1 MSVVTAIVRAP
12 RKVFYGWWIVLAAAA
27 MNVYGAGVWSYGF
40 PLFFPKII
48 AEFGWTR
55 AATAGAFAFSR
66 VEGGL
71 EGPIIGYLVDRF
83 GPRILAMIGA
93 TIAGIGFMAMSSV
106 NSLSVGGIEV
116 SALVVFYLVFAVL
129 IPVGYNTG
137 FGHTAQPAIA
147 NWFIRKRS
155 RAFAFWSLGAGASG
169 ITVAVLG
176 WAIESF
182 GWRQSAF
189 MVGLGMF
196 VIVIPLCLVLRHK
209 PEQYGM
215 LPDGEKPGEAL
226 AVTVGA
232 GAGAAEQSAP
242 VPAHVRGG
250 ATTKL
255 LFGEYDFSVR
265 EALATPA
272 FWFLLLGSAARS
284 ITMTAIVI
292 HQVVYLEDV
301 GFSFDVAKNTAATM
315 VLFSLIGRFSF
326 GWLGDFYEKR
336 YVLMTTIGLQL
347 LGIVILDRVNT
358 LAQVLAYVAIYS
370 IGYGGA
376 IPVWTALRGEYF
388 GRRYFAT
395 IGGVIQ
401 FLLMPATVT
410 GPIFAGLVFD
420 RTKSYHWAFM
430 SFVVCLAFSV
440 GFIFLAKRPKP
451 PMREDAVQPL
461 TY

>member
-1 MSVVTAIVRAP
+1 MSFVTAIGGAP
-12 RKVFYGWWIVLAAAA
+12 KRVFYGWWIVLAAAA

-48 AEFGWTR
+48 AEFGWGR

-232 GAGAAEQSAP
+232 GAGAAEQSAL
-242 VPAHVRGG
+242 VPAHVRG
-250 ATTKL
+250 AAATKL
-255 LFGEYDFSVR
+255 LFGEYDF
-265 EALATPA
+265 
-272 FWFLLLGSAARS
+272 
-284 ITMTAIVI
+284 
-292 HQVVYLEDV
+292 
-301 GFSFDVAKNTAATM
+301 
-315 VLFSLIGRFSF
+315 
-326 GWLGDFYEKR
+326 
-336 YVLMTTIGLQL
+336 
-347 LGIVILDRVNT
+347 
-358 LAQVLAYVAIYS
+358 
-370 IGYGGA
+370 
-376 IPVWTALRGEYF
+376 
-388 GRRYFAT
+388 
-395 IGGVIQ
+395 
-401 FLLMPATVT
+401 
-410 GPIFAGLVFD
+410 
-420 RTKSYHWAFM
+420 
-430 SFVVCLAFSV
+430 
-440 GFIFLAKRPKP
+440 
-451 PMREDAVQPL
+451 
-461 TY
+461 